1 MAKPDSY
8 AALPVGTVLGGSY
21 RLVRKIAEGGMG
33 TVYEARLLRLDRR
46 CAVKVMSRELASST
60 EALTRFHREA
70 NISSQLAHPH
80 IAQVTDFGTAA
91 SGEPFMVMEFLEG
104 EDLARRLRRMGR
116 LPAPLVGAIVKQT
129 ASALAATHA
138 RGIVHRDLKPAN
150 IFLVGLDDGDDDST
164 DFVKVVDF
172 GISKIKGTAL
182 RLTRASVLMG
192 TPSYM
197 APEQAMGKVDSIDG
211 RTDQWALAC
220 IAWEMLTG
228 EEPFTGADL
237 TELLYRVVHA
247 DPVAPGGRA
256 ALAPEVEEVLRRA
269 LAKKQKLRFP
279 NIAAFARA
287 FADALAISA
296 GLPLP
301 ARTGTGRRNAA
312 TGQTFFLRLASL
324 PARLPRTIHR
334 LRTMVPAPATLWHSL
349 CTLHLRWPRRRR
361 WWALALATSV
371 VAAGLLWAGGVPL
384 PTTSPALS
392 TPPRNL
398 PVVDVQ
404 RAPGQKAHQGPDRMP
419 PRRTRGN

>member
-1 MAKPDSY
+1 MSKSDQH
-8 AALPVGTVLGGSY
+8 AALPVGTVLGNSY

-46 CAVKVMSRELASST
+46 CAVKVMSRELAAST

-80 IAQVTDFGTAA
+80 IIQVTDFGTAG

-116 LPAPLVGAIVKQT
+116 LAAPAVNAIVKQT
-129 ASALAATHA
+129 ASALAATHS

-150 IFLVGLDDGDDDST
+150 IFLIGLDDDEDGG

-197 APEQAMGKVDSIDG
+197 APEQAMGKVDIIDG

-228 EEPFTGADL
+228 AEPFTGGDL

-247 DPVAPGGRA
+247 DPVAPPKA
-256 ALAPEVEEVLRRA
+256 PLAPEVEAVLRRG
-269 LAKKQKLRFP
+269 LDKKLKQRFP
-279 NIAAFARA
+279 SITAFARA
-287 FADALAISA
+287 LSEALHATA
-296 GLPLP
+296 P
-301 ARTGTGRRNAA
+301 AAWKTGTRRNNAA
-312 TGQTFFLRLASL
+312 TSETFLLRLGSL
-324 PARLPRTIHR
+324 PRRLAPTIHR
-334 LRTMVPAPATLWHSL
+334 LRTLMPEPTAVWQTLR
-349 CTLHLRWPRRRR
+349 LRWPRRRR
-361 WWALALATSV
+361 LWALALATSV
-371 VAAGLLWAGGVPL
+371 VAAGVLWAGGL
-384 PTTSPALS
+384 PPTPTAPVLS
-392 TPPRNL
+392 APPRTAPIDL
-398 PVVDVQ
+398 Q
-404 RAPGQKAHQGPDRMP
+404 RASDGANGPGPAKRHVRPTAGRD
-419 PRRTRGN
+419 